1 MFAHWR
7 VWSSGMPSTSFP
19 APPNY
24 WDIETQMMTARELRE
39 ALEDLW
45 DWVDRAESV
54 HEDDAPSIELIHD
67 VRGLMRTI
75 IVERVERHSDER
87 GRSAE

>member
-1 MFAHWR
+1 M
-7 VWSSGMPSTSFP
+7 TKTDFP
-19 APPNY
+19 TPRDY

-45 DWVDRAESV
+45 AWVDRAESV
-54 HEDDAPSIELIHD
+54 HEDEAPPTELIQD
-67 VRGLMRTI
+67 VRGVMRSI
-75 IVERVERHSDER
+75 IIERVERHSDEP